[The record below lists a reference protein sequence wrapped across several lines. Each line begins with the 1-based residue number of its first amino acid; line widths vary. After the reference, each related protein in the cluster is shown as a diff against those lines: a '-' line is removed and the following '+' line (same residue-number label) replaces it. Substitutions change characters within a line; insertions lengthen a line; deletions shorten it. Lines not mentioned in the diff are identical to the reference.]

1 MSLLSKLPIFGPVT
15 FFGGASNFSNILAPR
30 VSEYKSLMSRPEL
43 QLQWLSF
50 NVFNVVLCS
59 SLHITSEGREDKFPL
74 IGYDYQLRDVEDLY
88 IAGGASHGPDYRKS
102 AGGFIHGF
110 RYTGEGVTD
119 RGNIQGTL
127 HGLWSHTVID
137 ICCCCR
143 QAAKTVTGLR
153 QQKAVAPLKNS
164 LKNIP
169 FKVAFYNMLV

>member
-1 MSLLSKLPIFGPVT
+1 MFQFPFKKTCNIRASESLHDVTPVKT
-15 FFGGASNFSNILAPR
+15 SNIRASNFFWGASNFSNILAPR

-110 RYTGEGVTD
+110 RYTGEGLTD
-119 RGNIQGTL
+119 RGHIQGAL
-127 HGLWSHTVID
+127 HGLWSHSD
-137 ICCCCR
+137 
-143 QAAKTVTGLR
+143 
-153 QQKAVAPLKNS
+153 
-164 LKNIP
+164 
-169 FKVAFYNMLV
+169 